1 MSSLDKALNKG
12 VPNDIIIKIPYL
24 DVIYISCNKERTVG
38 ILDDAVDKYNNRI
51 TAITGK
57 SYKLFTTNAEVQIV
71 TDMKTLTKYI
81 TIAPNYIR
89 NLLAIT
95 LNINGINHIVDSNGY
110 LENGIIYDE
119 EKAYERVD
127 LLRQIKTEHK
137 LSRQFPILYKAYKEI
152 EDLRNSLEELKK
164 ESLVSYYSA
173 IKNMGITEADLEM
186 INSSKNIK
194 NFIDYTSDALELA
207 INEREKIE
215 NEAMKDRIDARIFG
229 FSSANRLEL
238 YLADAYIT
246 LAQNPNISI
255 STKQKC
261 CYYISAY
268 MFENEKNLDD
278 GRYIEKSIKPNS
290 NSQETI
296 RVTKRTIYEKF
307 KQLLIENPELF
318 NVNFDNHMFNEMT
331 QDEVNALM
339 ASYME
344 SLKLKWD
351 IIPDTMEIT
360 IPSEQ
365 SSKDK
370 YQTSKPKQRN
380 KDYSELFYQKKQFF
394 DTSEPLLRVMGKDT
408 FDGYIGYIYPSG
420 RVILDKFYEDSKTKK
435 LAQDVAIYSM
445 GIDDFYRLSQLS
457 KSEIIRDRLCKRF
470 YHRGDWQQRVLN
482 EINGEVEN
490 DIYQKTK
497 ILRQLSEADKK

>member
-1 MSSLDKALNKG
+1 
-12 VPNDIIIKIPYL
+12 
-24 DVIYISCNKERTVG
+24 
-38 ILDDAVDKYNNRI
+38 
-51 TAITGK
+51 
-57 SYKLFTTNAEVQIV
+57 
-71 TDMKTLTKYI
+71 
-81 TIAPNYIR
+81 
-89 NLLAIT
+89 
-95 LNINGINHIVDSNGY
+95 
-110 LENGIIYDE
+110 
-119 EKAYERVD
+119 
-127 LLRQIKTEHK
+127 
-137 LSRQFPILYKAYKEI
+137 
-152 EDLRNSLEELKK
+152 
-164 ESLVSYYSA
+164 
-173 IKNMGITEADLEM
+173 MGITEADLEM

-370 YQTSKPKQRN
+370 HQTSKPKQRN